1 MDQLIDNHNRVES
14 DPGWDLGPL
23 AFAGI
28 LSKRKPPERLV
39 VQSLFIGALAITVIL
54 TAMFNASRGSLLI
67 AALYHFQING
77 PAWPDAQ
84 PWDTLVFDVATLV
97 IVLLKAFFRLPGTKS

>member
-14 DPGWDLGPL
+14 DPGWDLGLWHLP
-23 AFAGI
+23 AFF
-28 LSKRKPPERLV
+28 LSGSP
-39 VQSLFIGALAITVIL
+39 QSAWSFSPFFIGALAITVIL